1 MIREDD
7 PLRDESPNRYFDP
20 HFQVD
25 TAKILPGEYY
35 ATNKDMALVTVLGS
49 CVSACLRDRENGI
62 GGMNH
67 FMLPGAAGG
76 AAAPSATLGVYAMEV
91 LINRLLKLG
100 AERGRLQAKLFG
112 GASVLQGM
120 DALNVGTQNGT
131 FALEFLAEERIPVVA
146 QDLYDV
152 CPRKVYFFPASGK
165 VLVKRLESLRNDTLE
180 RREREYR
187 ASLARGR
194 AGEVEIFGGPR

>member
-1 MIREDD
+1 M
-7 PLRDESPNRYFDP
+7 DEPVARYFDKQ
-20 HFQVD
+20 FQVEA
-25 TAKILPGEYY
+25 AKILPGQYH
-35 ATNKDMALVTVLGS
+35 AAGDDIVIVTVLGS
-49 CVSACLRDRENGI
+49 CVSACLWDPLHRI

-67 FMLPGAAGG
+67 FMLPGAAG
-76 AAAPSATLGVYAMEV
+76 AAQSANLGVYAMEV
-91 LINRLLKLG
+91 LINRMLKLG

-112 GASVLQGM
+112 GASVLEGM

-165 VLVKRLESLRNDTLE
+165 VLVKRLGGLRNDTIE
-180 RREREYR
+180 QREREYR
-187 ASLARGR
+187 ASLAHGQS
-194 AGEVEIFGGPR
+194 GEVEIFGRRG

>member
-1 MIREDD
+1 M
-7 PLRDESPNRYFDP
+7 SPMHEPVARYFDKQ
-20 HFQVD
+20 FQVEA
-25 TAKILPGEYY
+25 AKLLPGQYH
-35 ATNKDMALVTVLGS
+35 AAADDILIVTVLGS
-49 CVSACLRDRENGI
+49 CVSACLWDPLRRI

-67 FMLPGAAGG
+67 FMLPGATRS

-112 GASVLQGM
+112 GASVLEGM
-120 DALNVGTQNGT
+120 DALNIGTQNAG

-152 CPRKVYFFPASGK
+152 CPRKVYFYPVTGK
-165 VLVKRLESLRNDTLE
+165 VLVKRLEVLRNDTLE

-187 ASLARGR
+187 ARLALGQ
-194 AGEVEIFGGPR
+194 AGEVEIFGGPQ

>member
-1 MIREDD
+1 M
-7 PLRDESPNRYFDP
+7 DEPVARYFDKQ
-20 HFQVD
+20 FQVEA
-25 TAKILPGEYY
+25 AKILPGQYH
-35 ATNKDMALVTVLGS
+35 AAADDILIVTVLGS
-49 CVSACLRDRENGI
+49 CVSACLYDPLRRI

-100 AERGRLQAKLFG
+100 ADRGRLQAKLFG
-112 GASVLQGM
+112 GASVLEGM
-120 DALNVGTQNGT
+120 DALNIGTQNGT
-131 FALEFLAEERIPVVA
+131 FALEFLAEEGIPVVA

-152 CPRKVYFFPASGK
+152 CPRKVYFFPGTGK
-165 VLVKRLESLRNDTLE
+165 VLVKRLEVLRNDTLE

-187 ASLARGR
+187 SRLQHSQ
-194 AGEVEIFGGPR
+194 AGEVEIFGRR